1 MELACE
7 LVLAY
12 KLELACKLELV
23 YKLERELAQLCGQG
37 LEHRKRFLHIQPRLC
52 FLSRHQQY
60 YRLQSVYDHRA
71 TKRDIDRLLS
81 THHDVHFVQNLHRCS
96 HLERHIHNYKQRV
109 HLHKLELC
117 HKLVLEHGMELVVQL
132 QRLRQGG

>member
-71 TKRDIDRLLS
+71 TKRDIGRLLS
-81 THHDVHFVQNLHRCS
+81 THHDVHFVQNLRRCS
-96 HLERHIHNYKQRV
+96 HLEPRIHNCKQRV
-109 HLHKLELC
+109 HLRK
-117 HKLVLEHGMELVVQL
+117 
-132 QRLRQGG
+132 